1 MLIENVA
8 DLHNILRV
16 AGKARGDQIE
26 ALLDAEQNVVAVAR
40 AHIRHG
46 QVNAGDIDALLG
58 FDDAVILDGADNIGT
73 LDSVDGKLDQA
84 VIQHDAATGLH
95 IAGQVLIG
103 DGADFV
109 GALDLAGGQGEF
121 LPGHQLFGA
130 VGKGAKANFGTLGVQ
145 HGCHGQIQLL
155 RQGAQEAV
163 ATGVFLVI
171 AVGEVK
177 TGNVHTVFQQLTQN
191 AGLIGRG
198 THSANNLCLTHKMY
212 LLMYS
217 KKYQL
222 SALYSILQIA
232 LSGKWQSR
240 AKRRE
245 RRIFCGFARHGSATT
260 NFFQLSQ
267 ENAGSTCT
275 TAKDSI

>member
-1 MLIENVA
+1 M
-8 DLHNILRV
+8 
-16 AGKARGDQIE
+16 
-26 ALLDAEQNVVAVAR
+26 
-40 AHIRHG
+40 
-46 QVNAGDIDALLG
+46 NAGDVDALLG
-58 FDDAVILDGADNIGT
+58 LDDAVILDGADNIGT

-95 IAGQVLIG
+95 IAGQILIG

-130 VGKGAKANFGTLGVQ
+130 IGKGAKTNFGTLGVQ

-155 RQGAQEAV
+155 RQGAQQAV
-163 ATGVFLVI
+163 TTGVFLVI

-222 SALYSILQIA
+222 SALYSILQIE
-232 LSGKWQSR
+232 LSGKR
-240 AKRRE
+240 
-245 RRIFCGFARHGSATT
+245 
-260 NFFQLSQ
+260 
-267 ENAGSTCT
+267 
-275 TAKDSI
+275 